1 MGAATDALSG
11 GTMDYRRLGR
21 TGLMV
26 SAMGIGAG
34 GPSRLGQR
42 DNLRSEAESVA
53 LVLQGLDAGVNFIDT
68 AEAYGTEEIVG
79 KAVAQRDRGQIII
92 SSKKRLRNENVT
104 REQLRSGLEDSLR
117 RLRTDYI
124 DVYHLHGLRPQQY
137 DYYANEIVPEMQNLQ
152 RQGLIRFIGVTEHW
166 NDDLRHNMLQRAL
179 ADELFDVIMV
189 GFNLLN
195 QGARAAVLRPAIEK
209 DIGVLIMF
217 AVRRALSQPE
227 KLKATLQALIEG
239 GELDA
244 DDINLE
250 HPLAFLLEDGAA
262 FSIPDAAYRF
272 CLAEAG
278 AHVILS
284 GTGNPAHLEANLRS
298 FAAPPMPA
306 EHVARLKQIFG
317 RAWSVTG
324 Q

>member
-1 MGAATDALSG
+1 ME
-11 GTMDYRRLGR
+11 YRRLGR
-21 TGLMV
+21 TGLRV

-42 DNLRSEAESVA
+42 DSLRSEAESVA
-53 LVLQGLDAGVNFIDT
+53 LVLRGLDAGINFIDT

-92 SSKKRLRNENVT
+92 SSKKRLSNENIT
-104 REQLRSGLEDSLR
+104 REQLRAGLQDSLR

-124 DVYHLHGLRPQQY
+124 DVYHLHGLRPEQY
-137 DYYANEIVPEMQNLQ
+137 DYYANEIAPEMQDLQ
-152 RQGLIRFIGVTEHW
+152 RRGLIRFIGVTEHW
-166 NDDLRHNMLQRAL
+166 NDDLRHAMLGRAL
-179 ADELFDVIMV
+179 ADGLFDVVMV

-195 QGARAAVLRPAIEK
+195 QGAREAVLQAAIK
-209 DIGVLIMF
+209 QDIGVLIMF
-217 AVRRALSQPE
+217 AVRRALSQPD
-227 KLKATLQALIEG
+227 KLKATLAALIES

-244 DDINLE
+244 DDIDLE
-250 HPLAFLLEDGAA
+250 QPLGFLLEDGAA
-262 FSIPDAAYRF
+262 ESIPDAAYRF

-284 GTGNPAHLEANLRS
+284 GTGNPAHLDANLCS
-298 FAAPPMPA
+298 FEAPPLPA
-306 EHVARLKQIFG
+306 EQVARLKQVFG
-317 RAWSVTG
+317 RVWSVTG

>member
-1 MGAATDALSG
+1 ME
-11 GTMDYRRLGR
+11 YRRLGR
-21 TGLMV
+21 TGLRV

-42 DNLRSEAESVA
+42 DNIRSEAESVA
-53 LVLQGLDAGVNFIDT
+53 LVLRALDAGVNFIDT

-79 KAVAQRDRGQIII
+79 KAVARRNRGEIII
-92 SSKKRLRNENVT
+92 SSKKRLRNENIT
-104 REQLRSGLEDSLR
+104 REQLRAGLHDSLR
-117 RLRTDYI
+117 RLGTDYI
-124 DVYHLHGLRPQQY
+124 DVYHLHGLRPEQY
-137 DYYANEIVPEMQNLQ
+137 DYFANETVPEMQNLQ

-166 NDDLRHNMLQRAL
+166 NDDLRHRMLQRAL
-179 ADELFDVIMV
+179 ADGFFDVIMV

-195 QGARAAVLRPAIEK
+195 QGAREALMREAIAK

-217 AVRRALSQPE
+217 AVRRALSQPD
-227 KLKATLQALIEG
+227 KLKATLAALIES
-239 GELDA
+239 GELGA
-244 DDINLE
+244 DDVDLE
-250 HPLAFLLEDGAA
+250 KPLGFLLEDGAA
-262 FSIPDAAYRF
+262 ESIPDAAYRF

-298 FAAPPMPA
+298 FAAPPLPA
-306 EHVARLKQIFG
+306 AHVARLKRIFG
-317 RAWSVTG
+317 RVWSVTG

>member
-1 MGAATDALSG
+1 ME
-11 GTMDYRRLGR
+11 YRRLGR
-21 TGLMV
+21 TGLSV

-42 DNLRSEAESVA
+42 DSIRSEAESVA

-68 AEAYGTEEIVG
+68 AEAYETESIVG
-79 KAVAQRDRGQIII
+79 KAIAQRDRGQIII
-92 SSKKRLRNENVT
+92 SSKKRLRDENI
-104 REQLRSGLEDSLR
+104 RPEQLRSGLRESLR
-117 RLRTDYI
+117 RLGTDYI
-124 DVYHLHGLRPQQY
+124 DVYHLHGLRPEQY
-137 DYYANEIVPEMQNLQ
+137 DYYAGEIVPEMQKLQ
-152 RQGLIRFIGVTEHW
+152 RQGLIRFLGVTEHW
-166 NDDLRHNMLQRAL
+166 NGDLRHTMLERAL

-195 QGARAAVLRPAIEK
+195 QGARNAVLRPALQK

-227 KLKATLQALIEG
+227 KLKATLQALVES

-244 DDINLE
+244 GDINLE
-250 HPLAFLLEDGAA
+250 NPLSFLLEDGAA
-262 FSIPDAAYRF
+262 VSIPDAAYRF

-278 AHVILS
+278 AQVILS
-284 GTGNPAHLEANLRS
+284 GTGNPAHLEGNLRS
-298 FAAPPMPA
+298 FAAPPLPA
-306 EHVARLKQIFG
+306 EHVARLKRIFG
-317 RAWSVTG
+317 RVWSVTG

>member
-1 MGAATDALSG
+1 ME
-11 GTMDYRRLGR
+11 YRRLGR
-21 TGLMV
+21 TGLRV

-42 DNLRSEAESVA
+42 DSMRSEAESVN
-53 LVLQGLDAGVNFIDT
+53 LVLRGLDAGINFIDT

-79 KAVAQRDRGQIII
+79 KAVAQRDRGQVFI
-92 SSKKRLRNENVT
+92 SSKKRLRNEKIT
-104 REQLRSGLEDSLR
+104 PDQLRACLHESLR

-124 DVYHLHGLRPQQY
+124 DVYHLHGLRPEQY
-137 DYYANEIVPEMQNLQ
+137 DYYANEVLPEMQALQ
-152 RQGLIRFIGVTEHW
+152 RQGLIRFLGVTEHW
-166 NDDLRHNMLQRAL
+166 NDDLRHTMLRRAL
-179 ADELFDVIMV
+179 ADGLFDVVMV

-195 QGARAAVLRPAIEK
+195 QGAREAVLRDAIER

-217 AVRRALSQPE
+217 AVRRALSQPD
-227 KLKATLQALIEG
+227 KLKTTLQTLIES

-250 HPLAFLLEDGAA
+250 RPLGFLLEDGAA
-262 FSIPDAAYRF
+262 VSIPDAAYRF

-298 FAAPPMPA
+298 FDAPPLPA
-306 EHVARLKQIFG
+306 AHMARLKRVF
-317 RAWSVTG
+317 AKVWSETG

>member
-1 MGAATDALSG
+1 ME
-11 GTMDYRRLGR
+11 YRRLGR
-21 TGLMV
+21 TELRV

-42 DNLRSEAESVA
+42 DSLRTEAESVA
-53 LVLQGLDAGVNFIDT
+53 LVLRALDAGVNFIDT
-68 AEAYGTEEIVG
+68 AEAYGTEAIVG
-79 KAVAQRDRGQIII
+79 KAVAQRDRAQIII
-92 SSKKRLRNENVT
+92 SSKKRLRNENIT
-104 REQLRSGLEDSLR
+104 REQLRAGLHDSLR
-117 RLRTDYI
+117 RLGTDYI
-124 DVYHLHGLRPQQY
+124 DVYHLHGLRPEQY
-137 DYYANEIVPEMQNLQ
+137 DYYANEILPEMQNLK

-166 NDDLRHNMLQRAL
+166 NDDLRHRMLQRAL
-179 ADELFDVIMV
+179 ADGFFDVIMV

-195 QGARAAVLRPAIEK
+195 QGAREAVLRDAIAR

-217 AVRRALSQPE
+217 AVRRALSQPD
-227 KLKATLQALIEG
+227 KLKTTLGALIES

-244 DDINLE
+244 DDIDLAQ
-250 HPLAFLLEDGAA
+250 PLAFLLEDGAA
-262 FSIPDAAYRF
+262 ESIPDAAYRF

-298 FAAPPMPA
+298 FAAPPLPA
-306 EHVARLKQIFG
+306 AHVARLKQIFG
-317 RAWSVTG
+317 RVWSVTG